1 MKTKKFTLLSLLIF
15 QIFCVSVFAQT
26 KQKIE
31 PYNAGEKLFYE
42 AKFSK
47 IIRGIAVAD
56 LNFTVENAENN
67 KDFTIK
73 SDAVTKGSL
82 LKLFTKKFV
91 QKYESTVSGTDYAVK
106 RTVKR
111 DEQGDRVRESEALFD
126 YQAKKVIYVE
136 TDPNDAARPPRQI
149 ASPIPKDT
157 QDLITAIYTLRRLP
171 LAVGKN
177 FEISVS
183 DSGLVYK
190 IPVRVTAREQIKTF
204 LGKYWC
210 FKIEPQMFGANRLIE
225 QKGSMI
231 LWISD
236 DEKRLPVRSQIN
248 INIGRFEVK
257 LKKIE
262 DNSALATKAKQS
274 VSK

>member
-1 MKTKKFTLLSLLIF
+1 MKIEKFTLLSLLIL
-15 QIFCVSVFAQT
+15 SVFGVSAFAQS

-31 PYNAGEKLFYE
+31 PFSVGEKLSYE

-47 IIRGIAVAD
+47 IIKGIAVAD
-56 LNFTVENAENN
+56 LNFTVENAENS
-67 KDFTIK
+67 KDFLIK

-82 LKLFTKKFV
+82 LKLFTRKFV
-91 QKYESTVSGTDYAVK
+91 QEYESTVSGRDFSVK

-111 DEQGDRVRESEALFD
+111 DQQGDRVRESEALFD

-149 ASPIPKDT
+149 ASPIPADT

-171 LAVGKN
+171 LAVGKI
-177 FEISVS
+177 FELSVS

-190 IPVRVTAREQIKTF
+190 IPVRVTAREIQRTTA
-204 LGKYWC
+204 GKIWC
-210 FKIEPQMFGANRLIE
+210 FRVEPELFGVNRIIE
-225 QKGSMI
+225 QKGNMI
-231 LWISD
+231 LWITD
-236 DEKRLPVRSQIN
+236 DSRRLPVRSQIN
-248 INIGRFEVK
+248 LNIGRFEVK

-262 DNSALATKAKQS
+262 DKLALETQAKQS
-274 VSK
+274 DSK